1 MEVVRAN
8 ETMLEDNKRWRT
20 DVDAIAVVTSCMAEY
35 LSMQTAIDQEAYEA
49 RSLFF
54 TDQE

>member
-35 LSMQTAIDQEAYEA
+35 LSM
-49 RSLFF
+49 
-54 TDQE
+54 